1 MRYRVLGKTGLEV
14 SEVGFG
20 AIPIIRLSLDEAV
33 RVLRRA
39 LDRGVTFYDTAHMYV
54 DSEEKIGQ
62 AFDGRRHQVILA
74 SKTAQRDRQGAREN
88 LELSLRRLRTDY
100 LDLYQLHMV
109 SQETDFQ
116 TIIGPNGALEAVVA
130 AQKQGLIRHLGVT
143 SHSLE
148 MAIRLVQTGLFS
160 TIQFPFNFV
169 EEAATEQL
177 HPLARERG
185 LGVLAMKPFCGGLV
199 ENARVAFAFLRQFP
213 EVIPLAG
220 WDSEARVDEVV
231 DLYET
236 ENVVTP
242 EDLAAMG
249 RYREELGEQFC
260 RRCEYCQPCPQGVM
274 VTPAMLYGIV
284 SHRMGPVKA
293 AAFAAK
299 VMESVRLCEGCWE
312 CAARCPYSLP
322 IPDILQKHLKMF
334 EEHRLVSP
342 ESEKESD

>member
-1 MRYRVLGKTGLEV
+1 MRYRVLGKTGLVV

-20 AIPIIRLSLDEAV
+20 AIPIIRLSFDEAV
-33 RVLRRA
+33 RVLHRA

-62 AFDGRRHQVILA
+62 AFDGLRQRVVLA
-74 SKTAQRDRQGAREN
+74 SKTLKRDRRGARED

-116 TIIGPNGALEAVVA
+116 TIIGPNGALETVVE
-130 AQKQGLIRHLGVT
+130 AQKQGLIRRLGVT

-169 EEAATEQL
+169 EEVAAEQL

-220 WDSEARVDEVV
+220 WDSEARVDEVM

-242 EDLAAMG
+242 EDLAAMA

-284 SHRMGPVKA
+284 AHRMGPAKA

-299 VMESVRLCEGCWE
+299 SMESVRLCESCWE
-312 CAARCPYSLP
+312 CAARCPYKLP
-322 IPDILQKHLKMF
+322 IPDILQKHLKMY
-334 EEHRLVSP
+334 EEHRQQGD
-342 ESEKESD
+342 ESGS

>member
-20 AIPIIRLSLDEAV
+20 AIPIIRLSFDEAV

-54 DSEEKIGQ
+54 DSEAKIWQ
-62 AFDGRRHQVILA
+62 AFDGRRHQVVLA
-74 SKTAQRDRQGAREN
+74 SKTAKRDRQGARED

-100 LDLYQLHMV
+100 LDLYQFHMV
-109 SQETDFQ
+109 SQEKDLEAIT
-116 TIIGPNGALEAVVA
+116 GPNGALETVVE

-148 MAIRLVQTGLFS
+148 MAIKLVQTGLFS

-169 EEAATEQL
+169 EEAAAEQL
-177 HPLARERG
+177 HPLARDRG

-213 EVIPLAG
+213 EVIPLSG
-220 WDSEARVDEVV
+220 WDSEARVDEVA

-236 ENVVTP
+236 ENIVTP
-242 EDLAAMG
+242 EDLAAMA

-284 SHRMGPVKA
+284 AHRMGPAKA

-299 VMESVRLCEGCWE
+299 AMESVRLCEACWE

-322 IPDILQKHLKMF
+322 IPDILQKHLKMY
-334 EEHRLVSP
+334 EEHRQQGD
-342 ESEKESD
+342 ESGS